1 MPDRSLV
8 SPPHPQQFPF
18 RKNVEA
24 WCRYNR
30 RRWRMERFVP
40 AEGERLPFVCECTSG
55 ECLHALLLTVPE
67 YEAAHMSN
75 DWLAVIPGHVME
87 GDNAEVLMEQ
97 PGFWVVE
104 LHRFPNGP
112 WRT

>member
-1 MPDRSLV
+1 MPDHTAV
-8 SPPHPQQFPF
+8 SPPHPF

-30 RRWRMERFVP
+30 RRWRLERFVLS
-40 AEGERLPFVCECTSG
+40 EDERVPFVCECTSG
-55 ECLHALLLTVPE
+55 ECVHALLLTVPE

-75 DWLAVIPGHVME
+75 AWLAVIPGHVVE
-87 GDNAEVLMEQ
+87 GDNSEVLTEQ

-104 LHRFPNGP
+104 LHRFPHDP
-112 WRT
+112 WST